1 MGRNIVT
8 IEDEIIITLGQLLKL
23 LEIIQSGGE
32 AKWFLRNHNVFVNNK
47 KEKRRGRK
55 LYDGDI
61 ININNKEYCISY
73 GNK

>member
-1 MGRNIVT
+1 MERSIVV
-8 IEDEIIITLGQLLKL
+8 IEDEVITLGQLLKL
-23 LEIIQSGGE
+23 VEVVQSGGE
-32 AKWFLRNHNVFVNNK
+32 AKWFLRDHDVFVNGEMEN
-47 KEKRRGRK
+47 RRGRK